1 MKAWVERSDKQGE
14 KTSSGASKVFL
25 EYERN

>member
-1 MKAWVERSDKQGE
+1 MRAGVERSDKRGE
-14 KTSSGASKVFL
+14 KRSSGASKVFL